1 MKKVGRRTDIIR
13 VELVDTNQDT
23 NSGCPQN
30 PSKGFTEDRE
40 LAGMK
45 VIDEQRV
52 ELWKLQKPRIKSHQK
67 SRPFP
72 TNAKDTGRKGKTV
85 QKGGLTPM

>member
-1 MKKVGRRTDIIR
+1 MKKVVQRTDIIR

-23 NSGCPQN
+23 NSGCPQS

-45 VIDEQRV
+45 IIDEQRV

>member
-13 VELVDTNQDT
+13 VELVNTNQDA
-23 NSGCPQN
+23 NSGCPQS

-72 TNAKDTGRKGKTV
+72 TMPRT
-85 QKGGLTPM
+85 